1 MGSSWI
7 FTLDIMAPL
16 VKTTPGRKGKYDV
29 SFIWVEMTGSQL
41 KPCISDRI
49 RREMQGPR
57 DGMPNETELRTAAQ
71 CTCATNLVN
80 ESQTPPSRGRRE
92 HRLGMEHCWGEKL
105 ETEGREVM
113 CQRAKAFDS
122 GAGRLWLIFKGQ
134 FPIR

>member
-49 RREMQGPR
+49 RHEMQGMR
-57 DGMPNETELRTAAQ
+57 DGMPNETELRTATQ
-71 CTCATNLVN
+71 CTCAANLVKRIPDYALPCQ
-80 ESQTPPSRGRRE
+80 ERASSRDGTLLGR
-92 HRLGMEHCWGEKL
+92 
-105 ETEGREVM
+105 
-113 CQRAKAFDS
+113 S
-122 GAGRLWLIFKGQ
+122 
-134 FPIR
+134 

>member
-29 SFIWVEMTGSQL
+29 SFIWVEMRGSQL

-49 RREMQGPR
+49 RREMQGTR

-80 ESQTPPSRGRRE
+80 ESQTTPSRGRRE
-92 HRLGMEHCWGEKL
+92 HRLGMEHCWGEARNRGK
-105 ETEGREVM
+105 GGDVS
-113 CQRAKAFDS
+113 DS
-122 GAGRLWLIFKGQ
+122 KS
-134 FPIR
+134 IRFGSRKTMADFQKDSFL